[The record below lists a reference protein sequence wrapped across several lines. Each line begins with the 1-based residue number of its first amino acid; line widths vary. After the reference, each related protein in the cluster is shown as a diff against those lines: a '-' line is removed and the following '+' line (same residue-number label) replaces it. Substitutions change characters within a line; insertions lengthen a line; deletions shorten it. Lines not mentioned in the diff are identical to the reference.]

1 MNRADKMSDLA
12 ALGKLA
18 LQAPITGLPVSSR
31 HGLRIPSAVD
41 LPGTAAFID
50 VASPPSSA

>member
-1 MNRADKMSDLA
+1 MNRADEMSDLA

-31 HGLRIPSAVD
+31 HGLRIPPDVD
-41 LPGTAAFID
+41 LPGTAAFSG
-50 VASPPSSA
+50 VGSPRLSA